1 MDTIGALIRFNTGF
15 HPSTAAIFVNRGSGE
30 LEDESGLCVSDP
42 STTGRELQEFGSGSM
57 SRNIIFQGVVMRWL
71 KLVACRLGFVLLGS
85 VSVWSSINGSISGVV
100 TDSSGAVIG
109 GATVTATNTQTGVKT
124 ALKTDSKG
132 FYNFPALQ
140 IGTYT
145 VEVQQS
151 GFKTE
156 SRTDLVIDANS
167 AVRADFTMQ
176 IGQIVEKVTVESEAA
191 HVETESTQMGE
202 VITAK
207 TITAVPL
214 NGRAYTDLL
223 ALQPG
228 VSPYSA
234 STGSNP
240 ALGTQTPGLNDRS
253 VDGGLNA
260 GNQSVNG
267 QRESANGFMVNGS
280 NVEEGKNN
288 GAAIIPN
295 LDSIQEFRI
304 ITNNFDAEYG
314 NYSGGQVNVVTKSG
328 TNGFHGSGF
337 EFLRNTSLDAKNY
350 FSAPTDKTPVF
361 RQNQF
366 GGTFGGPIV
375 KDKTFFFVDY
385 QGTRQTQ
392 APTVNAQIPSA
403 ADFGGDFSQEAAAD
417 SFASSQTL
425 STGQQGPVA
434 KSVNGP
440 GFAAVLAARTGNSSI
455 TDGFPYYFMS
465 GDYTP
470 ASVSG
475 TPQQY
480 TTNCTSSTQCVFP
493 NGVINPKAWSPV
505 ASAMVKLGLF
515 PQPNAPGNF
524 YETSA
529 FAEKLR
535 DDKGGIRVDQNTQYG
550 NFFAYYFNDDY
561 ALNSPFPNGG
571 ASVPAQSFTYN
582 ALTTGRAQLINLG
595 HTKNFG
601 YYSVNEIRLSYVR
614 NTLDLGQPQG
624 GVGPLY
630 SLSNLGFVTPWGPA
644 GGISPMAPK
653 LEGVPFMSFNNFS
666 IGVPTVTTRQ
676 YNNSYQ
682 VLDNFTKVRGTHTMK
697 FGGQFH
703 YDQIDERNLAAENG
717 QYSFTGTE
725 TGIDFADFLVGAP
738 NSLTQASPQILDSRS
753 KYYALFGQD
762 SWRLTSNLVLNYGL
776 RWEASMPWYDTQNK
790 TETIIPGKQSVKFP
804 GAPLGYVVAG
814 DPGVPRT
821 LGPTQWHNFS
831 PRLGLAYSPSA
842 SSGILGKLF
851 GGPGHTS
858 IRVGGGIYYTSVE
871 DLSQFLEVGDPP
883 YGLYYGSSS
892 PPLLEAPYITRSSGA
907 GVGQR
912 FPLPFPSTN
921 VSPSHPDTNFP
932 WGQVEPL
939 SYDWSFDN
947 KNKLPYSEHYELSI
961 QRQIGANTV
970 TTISYVGN
978 QGHRLV
984 SGVEANPANQALC
997 LMLSNPANLAANS
1010 APPCGQFSETPQFT
1024 YNTAT
1029 KSGTSTPW
1037 VTSSTAPIPNATI
1050 PSVRPLGPFFDTNP
1064 LMSTSA
1070 NSRYNS
1076 LQAGLTHRAGSLTLG
1091 AAYTYSKC
1099 MDNASGLQDSTYPF
1113 DPRRSI
1119 ALCNFDVTDSF
1130 VVSYDWV
1137 LPFDKFVASGWK
1149 KGLLGGW
1156 TLSGITRFATGLPI
1170 TLTENDDN
1178 SLIGANAAPV
1188 DVPNFSGGKVLAD
1201 TNPRDGK
1208 PYFNTSLFSNEQVG
1222 QFGSSRR
1229 RFFHGPG
1236 LNNWDMTLAKV
1247 TKVAEGKELELRLE
1261 AFNLFNHAQF
1271 TNPAG
1276 EINSSSFGVVTN
1288 ARDPRIMQIGAR
1300 FSF

>member
-1 MDTIGALIRFNTGF
+1 MRRLRFLSCAL
-15 HPSTAAIFVNRGSGE
+15 
-30 LEDESGLCVSDP
+30 
-42 STTGRELQEFGSGSM
+42 
-57 SRNIIFQGVVMRWL
+57 GVV
-71 KLVACRLGFVLLGS
+71 LLS
-85 VSVWSSINGSISGVV
+85 SLSLWASINGSISGVV
-100 TDSSGAVIG
+100 TDSSDAVVS
-109 GATVTATNTQTGVKT
+109 GATVTATNVQTGVKT
-124 ALKTDSKG
+124 TLKTDSKG

-140 IGTYT
+140 IGNYT
-145 VEVQQS
+145 VDVQEQ

-167 AVRADFTMQ
+167 AVRADFTLQ
-176 IGQIVEKVTVESEAA
+176 IGQIVEKVTVASEAA

-228 VSPYSA
+228 VSPYTA
-234 STGSNP
+234 TDTGS
-240 ALGTQTPGLNDRS
+240 PGISDRA
-253 VDGGLNA
+253 VDGGLNS

-267 QRESANGFMVNGS
+267 QRETANGFMVNGS

-350 FSAPTDKTPVF
+350 YALSTDKTPVF

-366 GGTFGGPIV
+366 GGTFGGPII

-385 QGTRQTQ
+385 QGTRQTE
-392 APTVNAQIPSA
+392 APTVNAQMPSLLN
-403 ADFGGDFSQEAAAD
+403 FGGTFDPTSPFSNGTDTNGNPIAATVGGQAFAD
-417 SFASSQTL
+417 VIA
-425 STGQQGPVA
+425 GRQGLA
-434 KSVNGP
+434 P
-440 GFAAVLAARTGNSSI
+440 GTFS
-455 TDGFPYYFMS
+455 DGEPYY
-465 GDYTP
+465 YTAATIDP
-470 ASVSG
+470 TTIDPNTGAG
-475 TPQQY
+475 TPY
-480 TTNCTSSTQCVFP
+480 GSTCTTSSQCVFP
-493 NGVINPKAWSPV
+493 NGIIPQKAWSPV
-505 ASAMVKLGLF
+505 ATAVLNLGLI
-515 PQPNAPGNF
+515 PHPNAPNNF
-524 YETSA
+524 LSISSYA
-529 FAEKLR
+529 QKLG
-535 DDKGGIRVDQNTQYG
+535 DDKGGIRVDQNTRFG
-550 NFFAYYFNDDY
+550 NFFAYYFADDY
-561 ALNSPFPNGG
+561 SLNSPFPNGG
-571 ASVPAQSFTYN
+571 ASVPAAQFAYSG
-582 ALTTGRAQLINLG
+582 LTTGRAQLINLG
-595 HTKNFG
+595 NTKNFG
-601 YYSVNEIRLSYVR
+601 YYSVNEVRLSYVR
-614 NTLDLGQPQG
+614 NTLDLGQPGG
-624 GVGPLY
+624 GVGPNYTLAK
-630 SLSNLGFVTPWGPA
+630 LGFVTPWATP
-644 GGISPMAPK
+644 GGISPMVPK
-653 LEGVPFMSFNNFS
+653 LEGVPFFGFNNFS

-676 YNNSYQ
+676 INNSFQ
-682 VLDNFTKVRGTHTMK
+682 VLDNFTRVYGTHTMK

-717 QYSFTGTE
+717 QYGFSGSE
-725 TGIDFADFLVGAP
+725 TGIDFADFLLGAP
-738 NSLTQASPQILDSRS
+738 DSLTQASPQLLDSRS

-762 SWRLTSNLVLNYGL
+762 SWRVSQSLVFNYGL

-831 PRLGLAYSPSA
+831 PRLGLAYSPSV

-858 IRVGGGIYYTSVE
+858 IRVGAGLYYTSVE

-883 YGLYYGSSS
+883 YGLYYGSSA
-892 PPLLEAPYITRSSGA
+892 PPLLEAPYITRNSGV

-921 VSPSHPDTNFP
+921 VSPSNPDTTFP

-947 KNKLPYSEHYELSI
+947 RNKLPYSEHYELSI
-961 QRQIGANTV
+961 QRQISSNTV
-970 TTISYVGN
+970 ATISYVGN

-997 LMLSNPANLAANS
+997 LMLSDPANLASNS

-1024 YNTAT
+1024 YNPAT
-1029 KSGTSTPW
+1029 KTGTSTPW
-1037 VTSSTAPIPNATI
+1037 VTSSTAPIPNHTFAA
-1050 PSVRPLGPFFDTNP
+1050 VRPLGPLFDTNP
-1064 LMSTSA
+1064 FVSTVS

-1076 LQAGLTHRAGSLTLG
+1076 LQGELTHRAGSLTFSAG
-1091 AAYTYSKC
+1091 YTYSKC
-1099 MDNASGLQDSTYPF
+1099 MDNASALQESIDPF

-1119 ALCNFDVTDSF
+1119 GLCNFDVTHSLVF
-1130 VVSYDWV
+1130 SYDWV
-1137 LPFDKFVASGWK
+1137 LPFDKMVGSGWAKTVAS
-1149 KGLLGGW
+1149 GW

-1170 TLTENDDN
+1170 SLTETDDA
-1178 SLIGANAAPV
+1178 SLIGANAAGL
-1188 DVPNFSGGKVLAD
+1188 DVPNYSGGGKVLAD
-1201 TNPRDGK
+1201 TNPRDGQ
-1208 PYFNTSLFSNEQVG
+1208 PYFNLSLFSPEQLG
-1222 QFGSSRR
+1222 FLGNSRR

-1247 TKVAEGKELELRLE
+1247 TRITESKELELRVE

-1271 TNPAG
+1271 GNPDG
-1276 EINSSSFGVVTN
+1276 DVTSSSFGIISS
-1288 ARDPRIMQIGAR
+1288 ARDPRIMQLGAR
-1300 FSF
+1300 FTF